1 MSRLAAEEALI
12 NSSLI
17 THYSSL
23 LLAALPLPKQMDK
36 QTSTGSRSQLET
48 LERDVEA
55 RSAVFKKELGL
66 FDLVL
71 IQIVFVVGTIWVGH
85 AAKLGQSQVVFW
97 LIAILVFY
105 LPLAA
110 VVIFLNRQMPL
121 EGGIYQWAKLAFNDF
136 AAFMVAWNL
145 WVFGILVMSGIAL
158 IIKKNIA
165 YAIGPRANWMH
176 ENKLVTTVVCVVLM
190 VSVIAA
196 SRRGLALGKWV
207 QNCGGALLLF
217 TFAILILLPFLAAGS
232 GSLAHY
238 HLVPASRPEFSQY
251 NINVCSKLAVGALS
265 GFEYIAILAGECR
278 APARNITRSVLI
290 SAPIIALMFILGTA
304 SVLAFVT
311 PDTVD
316 LIGPIPQVLSLG
328 FGPVGWVSTL
338 ISITIFGVAARQIA
352 LMSIYF
358 AGNSRLPMV
367 AGWDDLLPAW
377 FARLHE
383 RYRTPVNSILFVGA
397 ITLVA
402 SLASLIGVSEQEAFQ
417 FQDNV
422 AGAFY
427 GLIYMVLFAIPI
439 LAMKRFGANAP
450 LWLKVASASGF
461 LVSVVYT
468 FFTVFPI
475 IDVRSRMAFAAKIIA
490 VVVLANAIGAAIFLA
505 GGRRARGRA
514 ELANSAAEG

>member
-1 MSRLAAEEALI
+1 M
-12 NSSLI
+12 NKQSS
-17 THYSSL
+17 
-23 LLAALPLPKQMDK
+23 AN
-36 QTSTGSRSQLET
+36 SRSQLET

-71 IQIVFVVGTIWVGH
+71 IQVVFVVGTVWVGW
-85 AAKLGQSQVVFW
+85 AAKLGQSQMVFW
-97 LIAILVFY
+97 LIAILLFY

-136 AAFMVAWNL
+136 VAFMVAWNL

-165 YAIGPRANWMH
+165 YAIGPRAERMH
-176 ENKLVTTVVCVVLM
+176 ENKWVTTVVCVLLM
-190 VSVIAA
+190 TAVIAA

-207 QNCGGALLLF
+207 QNFGGALLLF
-217 TFAILILLPFLAAGS
+217 TFATLILLPFLTAGR
-232 GSLAHY
+232 GSLANY
-238 HLVPASRPEFSQY
+238 HLLPTSVPKLTTY
-251 NINVCSKLAVGALS
+251 DLNVCSKLAVGALS

-278 APARNITRSVLI
+278 APVRNITRSVLI

-304 SVLAFVT
+304 SVLTFVS
-311 PDTVD
+311 PDKVD

-358 AGNSRLPMV
+358 AGNTRLPMV

-383 RYRTPVNSILFVGA
+383 RYRTPVNSILFVGV

-427 GLIYMVLFAIPI
+427 ALIYMVLFAIPI
-439 LAMKRFGANAP
+439 VAMKRFGVKAP
-450 LWLKVASASGF
+450 LWLKLASASGF
-461 LVSVVYT
+461 LVSVIYT

-475 IDVRSRMAFAAKIIA
+475 IAVRSRLAFAAKIIA
-490 VVVLANAIGAAIFLA
+490 VVVLANAIGALIFQA
-505 GGRRARGRA
+505 GKKKAQLRSQDA
-514 ELANSAAEG
+514 SHP

>member
-1 MSRLAAEEALI
+1 MADSYTSAASDLAAIEQE
-12 NSSLI
+12 
-17 THYSSL
+17 
-23 LLAALPLPKQMDK
+23 
-36 QTSTGSRSQLET
+36 
-48 LERDVEA
+48 VEA

-71 IQIVFVVGTIWVGH
+71 AQVVFVVGTIWVGW
-85 AAKLGQSQVVFW
+85 AAKLGNHQMAFW
-97 LIAILVFY
+97 LLAIITFY

-110 VVIFLNRQMPL
+110 VVIFLNNRLPL
-121 EGGIYQWAKLAFNDF
+121 EGGLYQWAKLAFNDF
-136 AAFMVAWNL
+136 VAFMVAWNL
-145 WVFGILVMSGIAL
+145 WVFGVLVMSGIGL

-165 YAIGPRANWMH
+165 YAIGPRADWMH
-176 ENKLVTTVVCVVLM
+176 ENKLMTTFVCVVLM
-190 VSVIAA
+190 LSIIAA

-207 QNCGGALLLF
+207 QNVGGIFLLV
-217 TFAILILLPFLAAGS
+217 TFATLILLPFITAGRGTLANYHPFS
-232 GSLAHY
+232 TSL
-238 HLVPASRPEFSQY
+238 PEFSSL
-251 NINVCSKLAVGALS
+251 NINIFSKLAVGALS

-278 APARNITRSVLI
+278 APARNISRSVLI
-290 SAPIIALMFILGTA
+290 SAPIIALMFILGTG
-304 SVLAFVT
+304 SVLAFVP
-311 PDTVD
+311 PDKVD

-377 FARLHE
+377 FARLHQ

-402 SLASLIGVSEQEAFQ
+402 SMASLIGVSEQEAFQ

-427 GLIYMVLFAIPI
+427 GLVFLVLFAIPI
-439 LAMKRFGANAP
+439 LAMNRFGVKAP
-450 LWLKVASASGF
+450 LWLKLASASGF
-461 LVSVVYT
+461 LVSVIYT

-475 IDVRSRMAFAAKIIA
+475 IDVRSRLAFAAKIIA
-490 VVVLANAIGAAIFLA
+490 VVVLANAFGAAIFLA
-505 GGRRARGRA
+505 GARRARGRA
-514 ELANSAAEG
+514 LLGRPGAGD